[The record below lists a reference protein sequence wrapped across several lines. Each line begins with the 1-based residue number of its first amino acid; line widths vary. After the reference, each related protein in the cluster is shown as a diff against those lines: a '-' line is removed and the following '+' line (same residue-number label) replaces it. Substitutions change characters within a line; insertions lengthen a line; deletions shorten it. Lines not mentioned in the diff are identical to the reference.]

1 MISEQNNALLHQL
14 WPNYRDSENFIGVA
28 YAHELAE
35 AFDKAR
41 EEGRQE
47 ILKST
52 QHARGTG

>member
-14 WPNYRDSENFIGVA
+14 WINYREAENFIGAA
-28 YAHELAE
+28 YAYEIAE
-35 AFDKAR
+35 ILDKAR

-52 QHARGTG
+52 RHARIGG